1 MLEEIALSWFRG
13 ASAKVSLETQKKSI
27 VVHGP
32 NGSGKSSFV
41 DGIEYLLSQG
51 RLQHLAHTYSGRRQE
66 LGVINIGAAPDADR
80 HVELRFKG
88 VSIKGTIAP
97 NGACIV
103 SNREIIAN
111 WNSRRIIL
119 RQDEVSEF
127 IKASAGDKYSVLL
140 PLLGLS
146 PLENVAVNLRA
157 LGRKVSEIASY
168 TRLQDRLSQ
177 LERDW
182 QAKFGSDDW
191 EIVKEKL
198 KAIYRAHMP
207 NGSEPTSLKALV
219 NELRPVLDKVVSGL
233 QSEQAA
239 HLAIRTAA
247 DQPLKNRLSEVQRL
261 AGEALKLSEPLIET
275 RLSILESTYIY
286 AEQLNADGSV
296 DCPACGQSVL
306 ASDLKAHVAR
316 EKLRLEAAIAIFGER
331 NAALT
336 LLADS
341 IAIVQSCLGRPELE
355 GWHSAVAAGHI
366 KEHVSQVRALQIDAL
381 REGKLDASST
391 VFTKTIHCIA
401 DELEKAANHV
411 PPSIE
416 KLVADLGMLEAASHF
431 PEILRLKSRIEQ
443 IGVLTNFI
451 TRMENETREEIK
463 AQTKSVVKDISDDIQ
478 IMWAVLHPAEPIDG
492 VHLYQPDGLDKAL
505 DIALR
510 FYGREQLSPRL
521 TLSEGHRNS
530 LGLCVFLA
538 LAKRDGKDGPLVL
551 DDVVSSFDREH
562 RSYVTDL
569 LSQEFSDRQ
578 IFIFTHDYDWFVELR
593 TRLAA
598 KLWRFKILLPWK
610 EPAVGIRWA
619 TNAGGF
625 DLARE
630 LLESDP
636 ASAAAKARAVMDTQL
651 AAIAEVLGVLVPFI
665 KGPKNDLRFAG
676 DLLERLS
683 KDCERKMRRKSGDE
697 YTAWDVPT
705 QKAKAAHGLLLPF
718 ANAGTH
724 GRYVSK
730 GEAERLIDAC
740 EAAIAS
746 LNCETCEH
754 PVWNA
759 AVNDHHLRCDCDA
772 IRWKM

>member
-13 ASAKVSLETQKKSI
+13 ASTKISLETQNKSI
-27 VVHGP
+27 VIHGP

-51 RLQHLAHTYSGRRQE
+51 KLQHLAHTYSGRRQE
-66 LGVINIGAAPDADR
+66 LGIINTGATPDADR

-88 VSIKGTIAP
+88 ASIKGTIAP
-97 NGACIV
+97 NGACSI
-103 SNREIIAN
+103 SNREIIEN

-140 PLLGLS
+140 PLLGLD

-157 LGRKVSEIASY
+157 LGRKISEIANY
-168 TRLQDRLSQ
+168 DRVKGRLSQ
-177 LERDW
+177 LELDW
-182 QAKFGSDDW
+182 RAKFGSDDW

-198 KAIYRAHMP
+198 KTVYRAHMP

-219 NELRPVLDKVVSGL
+219 NELRPVLDSVVSGL
-233 QSEQAA
+233 QSEHAA
-239 HLAIRTAA
+239 HLAIKTAA
-247 DQPLKNRLSEVQRL
+247 DQPLKKHLSEVQRL
-261 AGEALKLSEPLIET
+261 AVEALKLSEPLIET
-275 RLSILESTYIY
+275 RLSILESTHVY
-286 AEQLNADGSV
+286 AEQLNADGNV
-296 DCPACGQSVL
+296 VCPACGQSVL
-306 ASDLKAHVAR
+306 ASDLKAHVAS

-331 NAALT
+331 NASLN

-341 IAIVQSCLGRPELE
+341 IAIVQSCLSRPELE
-355 GWHSAVAAGHI
+355 GWLGAITAEQI
-366 KEHVSQVRALQIDAL
+366 KEHVSQFRALQIEAL

-391 VFTKTIHCIA
+391 AFTKSIHCIA
-401 DELEKAANHV
+401 DELAKAANHV

-416 KLVADLGMLEAASHF
+416 KLVADLGMLDAASHF
-431 PEILRLKSRIEQ
+431 PEIVRLRSRIEQ
-443 IGVLTNFI
+443 IDVLTNFI
-451 TRMENETREEIK
+451 KSMENETREEIK
-463 AQTKSVVKDISDDIQ
+463 AQTKSIVKDISDDIQ
-478 IMWAVLHPAEPIDG
+478 GMWAVLHPAEPIDG
-492 VHLYQPDGLDKAL
+492 VHLYQPEGSDKAL

-538 LAKRDGKDGPLVL
+538 LAKRDSNGGPLVL

-578 IFIFTHDYDWFVELR
+578 VLIFTHDYDWFVELR

-598 KLWRFKILLPWK
+598 KLWHFKILLPWK
-610 EPAVGIRWA
+610 EPAIGIRWA
-619 TNAGGF
+619 NNAGGF

-651 AAIAEVLGVLVPFI
+651 AAIAEVLGILVPFI
-665 KGPKNDLRFAG
+665 KGPRNDLRFAG

-683 KDCERKMRRKSGDE
+683 KDCERKMRRKNGGE
-697 YTAWDVPT
+697 YTVWDVPT
-705 QKAKAAHGLLLPF
+705 QKAKAAQGLLLPF

-730 GEAERLIDAC
+730 GEADRLIDAC
-740 EAAIAS
+740 EAAIDS
-746 LNCETCEH
+746 LTCEACKH

-759 AVNDHHLRCDCDA
+759 AVREHHLRCDCDA
-772 IRWKM
+772 IRWRL